1 MTGLVGAEPVAEKLD
16 VSSCH
21 LQMVPSAAKQA
32 AEKVLCAYERR
43 GPGLKP
49 ALF

>member
-1 MTGLVGAEPVAEKLD
+1 MNIKLVQAAGAETWEGQAGAAGDFAGGKAVAEKL
-16 VSSCH
+16 S
-21 LQMVPSAAKQA
+21 
-32 AEKVLCAYERR
+32 CAYERR

>member
-1 MTGLVGAEPVAEKLD
+1 MAPVAVAPVYVD
-16 VSSCH
+16 TP
-21 LQMVPSAAKQA
+21 QQA
-32 AEKVLCAYERR
+32 AEKILCAYERR